1 MALQYQIHKET
12 LPQLYALYGVD
23 YEEVF
28 VMLARQVIS
37 DVLQHFSPGEG
48 GAGRAGILMHTHIGL
63 SLSLHRGKSMM
74 MMMIWQHSAIL
85 DYEAA
90 DCPKH
95 VHDPEPDAVA

>member
-12 LPQLYALYGVD
+12 LPQLYSLYGVD

-48 GAGRAGILMHTHIGL
+48 RQAGQAF
-63 SLSLHRGKSMM
+63 
-74 MMMIWQHSAIL
+74 
-85 DYEAA
+85 
-90 DCPKH
+90 
-95 VHDPEPDAVA
+95 